1 LIELDL
7 YRAGTVDWI
16 PRKDRIL
23 LGALFL
29 NQVNKLEVKEIK
41 TIEQTSSNQQ
51 IYLKTVGVK
60 DEN

>member
-1 LIELDL
+1 M
-7 YRAGTVDWI
+7 DWI